1 MKLNTKRNKLSLI
14 ALLSLGLACSPL
26 AVNAAD
32 GGHGWSGHHRQ
43 DHGRPHHKTEH
54 RGNRHEYGHRIHHGY
69 RDSCRTNYKHID
81 KHDYKHDYKHVNK
94 KVKHKYKP
102 QGQGRHYDNH
112 QPYYRDGYYSD
123 SMRFFPESYF
133 GSLAVLF
140 YN

>member
-1 MKLNTKRNKLSLI
+1 MKLNMKRYKLSLI

-26 AVNAAD
+26 VVNAAD

-43 DHGRPHHKTEH
+43 DHGRPHHKTEY
-54 RGNRHEYGHRIHHGY
+54 RSNRHDYGHRTHHGY
-69 RDSCRTNYKHID
+69 RDSCRT
-81 KHDYKHDYKHVNK
+81 DYKHVDKHVYK

-102 QGQGRHYDNH
+102 QGQGRHYADH

-123 SMRFFPESYF
+123 SIRFFPESYF